1 MLQGTSSLHSHLS
14 LVTLVFVKVIE
25 KHGQNPKDDTKLRP
39 IVCLIEGI
47 IQNILLHFDE
57 AQNVRMPVA
66 RSSRIFLS
74 LAPRF

>member
-1 MLQGTSSLHSHLS
+1 MSTSR
-14 LVTLVFVKVIE
+14 LVFVTVIE

-57 AQNVRMPVA
+57 AQNVRMPIA
-66 RSSRIFLS
+66 RSYQISLS
-74 LAPRF
+74 LVPSATKKL